1 MVSDLVRRIVAAVLR
16 LPISD
21 VDLATPLRH
30 AGLDS
35 LMALELRNTLED
47 RAGVAVP
54 LVALVE
60 GPSVG
65 ELTTLVLKAWADA
78 PAEPSRAVVSGV
90 DRELQQPLVGVDEL
104 SDESVDALLRKMLAE
119 Q

>member
-1 MVSDLVRRIVAAVLR
+1 MSQPVLR

-21 VDLATPLRH
+21 VDPATPLRH

-35 LMALELRNTLED
+35 LMALELRNTLQD
-47 RAGVAVP
+47 RAGVTVP

-65 ELTTLVLKAWADA
+65 ELTSLILKVWADTPA
-78 PAEPSRAVVSGV
+78 AEPSSAVASGI
-90 DRELQQPLVGVDEL
+90 DGKLQQLSGVDEL